1 MNSDAK
7 TAVVTLSSYSVAR
20 KAFELD
26 GRGFRPENALI
37 LSGQSTFAVSLPRI
51 NFGFKSGEYTHH
63 SKGIGSFEWRIV
75 LVSFNG
81 VLPRPLCKS

>member
-1 MNSDAK
+1 MGEEFLQIER
-7 TAVVTLSSYSVAR
+7 TQYR
-20 KAFELD
+20 
-26 GRGFRPENALI
+26 RWGFWGAIFPT

-63 SKGIGSFEWRIV
+63 SKGIRSFEWRIV
-75 LVSFNG
+75 LASFNG